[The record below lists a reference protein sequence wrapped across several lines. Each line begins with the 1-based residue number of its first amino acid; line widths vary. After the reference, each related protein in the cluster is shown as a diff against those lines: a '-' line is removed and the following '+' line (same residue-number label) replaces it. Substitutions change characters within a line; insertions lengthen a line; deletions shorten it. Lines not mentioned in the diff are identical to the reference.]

1 MNQPDI
7 SVIVTSY
14 NVEGYI
20 ARAVESA
27 LSQQGVSLEVIVV
40 DDCSRDGTRNV
51 LATITDP
58 RLRVIA
64 LTENAG
70 PSGARN
76 RAIEAARG
84 MWLAVLDGDDSYAAG
99 RLSSM
104 LALAN
109 QTKADMVVDNLTIL
123 READGAMEP
132 MFDDAELSSMPELSA
147 EQFIAGNQSFTSG
160 YGLGYLKPMF
170 RAEFLKDKG
179 LRYRES
185 IRIGEDYVLMLEA
198 LASGAHCSVLP
209 SEGYLYTVRKGSISH
224 RLTKD
229 DVERI
234 QTEDARIFGNYHFSE
249 SAIRLQTMRLRHL
262 NEAYSYNELV
272 EAIKNGHYAK
282 ALGIMLCQPA
292 AARHLWLPIRKRLG
306 RALGKSSH

>member
-1 MNQPDI
+1 VIGPDI

-27 LSQQGVSLEVIVV
+27 LLQQGVSLEVIVV
-40 DDCSRDGTRNV
+40 DDCSSDGTRNV
-51 LATITDP
+51 LATIADP
-58 RLRVIA
+58 RLRVIG

-84 MWLAVLDGDDSYAAG
+84 MWLAVLDGDDSYASG
-99 RLSSM
+99 RLAAL

-109 QTKADMVVDNLTIL
+109 QTNADMVVDNLTIL

-132 MFDDAELSSMPELSA
+132 MFDYAELSSMPRLSA

-170 RAEFLKDKG
+170 RAEFLKAHG

-185 IRIGEDYVLMLEA
+185 IRIGEDYLLMLEV

-224 RLTKD
+224 RLTKE
-229 DVERI
+229 DVDRI
-234 QTEDARIFGNYHFSE
+234 RMEDARIFDRYRFSE
-249 SAIRLQTMRLRHL
+249 GAMRQQASRIQHL
-262 NEAYSYNELV
+262 HEAYHYNELV
-272 EAIKNGHYAK
+272 EAIKAGQGGK
-282 ALGIMLCQPA
+282 ALGIILRHPA
-292 AARHLWLPIRKRLG
+292 AACHLWLPIRKRLG
-306 RALGKSSH
+306 RAMGIASY